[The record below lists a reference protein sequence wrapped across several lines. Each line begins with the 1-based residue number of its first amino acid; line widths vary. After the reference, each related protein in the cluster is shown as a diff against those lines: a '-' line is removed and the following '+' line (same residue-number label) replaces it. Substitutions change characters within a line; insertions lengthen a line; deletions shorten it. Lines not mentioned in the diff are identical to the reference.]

1 MRQGRNT
8 RAGFSLAEVL
18 VALAIAAF
26 LAAVLTRFV
35 SGTRMNAF
43 KVREQM
49 AMEILS
55 DSLLERVAARES
67 QPGRA
72 DGRSGDF
79 RWRLEISPVPVYM
92 RAISVS
98 EKKPAQGEARQPN
111 ARGFTLSTGES
122 SKQMAAAPPARTRW
136 KAYRL
141 AATIGAPSGRSH
153 AIDTVRLLPEQ
164 SEQQPAQADQ
174 R

>member
-1 MRQGRNT
+1 MWSMRQGRNR

-35 SGTRMNAF
+35 SSTRMNAF

-55 DSLLERVAARES
+55 DSLLERVAAREP
-67 QPGRA
+67 QAGRA

-79 RWRLEISPVPVYM
+79 RWRLEISSIPVYV
-92 RAISVS
+92 RAIAVS

-111 ARGFTLSTGES
+111 APAFTPSTSEL
-122 SKQMAAAPPARTRW
+122 SKQTAAA
-136 KAYRL
+136 
-141 AATIGAPSGRSH
+141 
-153 AIDTVRLLPEQ
+153 
-164 SEQQPAQADQ
+164 
-174 R
+174 